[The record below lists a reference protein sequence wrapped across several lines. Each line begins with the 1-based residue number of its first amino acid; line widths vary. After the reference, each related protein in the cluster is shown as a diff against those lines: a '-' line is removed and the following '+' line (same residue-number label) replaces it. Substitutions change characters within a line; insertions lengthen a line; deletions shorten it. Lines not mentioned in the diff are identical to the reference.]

1 MAKKKA
7 TLQSELADTAH
18 KIWLAGLGAVA
29 VAEEEGG
36 KMFKGLVDRGQD
48 LEQRGKTQVEK
59 AKGAVGGMRTVA
71 ESYWETLEHTI
82 DEQMTAVLHRIG
94 VPTKDEIEALSK
106 KVQDLTASIEKLR
119 AKESARPRA
128 PRAKAEAAE

>member
-1 MAKKKA
+1 MAKRKK
-7 TLQSELADTAH
+7 TLQTELADTAH
-18 KIWLAGLGAVA
+18 RIWLAGLGALS

-36 KMFKGLVDRGQD
+36 KMFKGLVDKGQE
-48 LEQRGKTQVEK
+48 LEDRGKTQVEK

-119 AKESARPRA
+119 GKETTRTRTPRP
-128 PRAKAEAAE
+128 KTEAAE